1 LRCRGGRSA
10 VGSGF
15 TTVSWG
21 AVRGRIRLHYGVAAG
36 PAAAGAA
43 SFRPRGEAGPVAG
56 SRDGAAVVTVRRSPS
71 YPLRRFVPSLPAPLR
86 PQVRPRRCR
95 HRLGGAADEV
105 TSGTP
110 HRPSHGGAVAGAT
123 GHFRL
128 WLYRANHLRLDVGLG
143 PGGGLG

>member
-1 LRCRGGRSA
+1 AADFVLVSRRVRPPHDRAWLRCRGG
-10 VGSGF
+10 
-15 TTVSWG
+15 
-21 AVRGRIRLHYGVAAG
+21 AVRGPIRLHYGVAAG

-43 SFRPRGEAGPVAG
+43 SFRSRDEAGPLPV
-56 SRDGAAVVTVRRSPS
+56 SREGEAVLKFGRSPS

-110 HRPSHGGAVAGAT
+110 HRPSHGGAVAGAA

-128 WLYRANHLRLDVGLG
+128 W
-143 PGGGLG
+143 